1 MDNFNNEVLRF
12 IEAANKY
19 HLKMLLVG
27 GSAVNYY
34 GYKRHSADVDF
45 WIKISDDNL
54 GSLKRVLNDIGY
66 KVEELPAT
74 IKNKQ
79 QNISLKISPELEIE
93 LLTSFDPGKS
103 FDEAFRESELY
114 QIEGN
119 DLLKWNIISLED
131 LISSKISTNRTK
143 DRNDIE
149 VLQEILRLKKG
160 N

>member
-1 MDNFNNEVLRF
+1 
-12 IEAANKY
+12 
-19 HLKMLLVG
+19 MLLVG

-66 KVEELPAT
+66 KVEELPDT

-103 FDEAFRESELY
+103 FDEAFRKSELY